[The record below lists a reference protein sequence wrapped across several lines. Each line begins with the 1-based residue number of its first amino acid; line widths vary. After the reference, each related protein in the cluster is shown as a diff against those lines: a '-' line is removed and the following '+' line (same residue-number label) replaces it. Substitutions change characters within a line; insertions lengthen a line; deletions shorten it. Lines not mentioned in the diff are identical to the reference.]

1 MRYEVTNRGSRARAF
16 KVRGGFAVVEPGKT
30 EIVEPSQPIVASDGL
45 VVKEVDETPSLP
57 GLTGKNKADL
67 LAIAEAEGVEVEDGA
82 TNDDIRSAI
91 ELHRETATA

>member
-30 EIVEPSQPIVASDGL
+30 ETIESALPITAVAGL
-45 VVKEVDETPSLP
+45 DVSEVDETPALP

-67 LAIAEAEGVEVEDGA
+67 LAIAEAEGVEVADDA
-82 TNDDIRSAI
+82 TNAQIVKAI
-91 ELHRETATA
+91 EDKRAEA